1 MVMTQRELLI
11 NSLLSQ
17 ASKVLGLGRQ
27 DPQPQTEHELSTD
40 WALGC
45 PDFQKKKKKMFI
57 VAKHTEHKICNC

>member
-1 MVMTQRELLI
+1 MVMTQRKLLI

-27 DPQPQTEHELSTD
+27 DPQPQTEHKLSTD

-45 PDFQKKKKKMFI
+45 PDLQKKKKKKMFI
-57 VAKHTEHKICNC
+57 VAKHRT